1 MGKRLFRVESTHELG
16 AESNPRK
23 SRSAA
28 KHWHPD
34 GLPSKGLSGATAT
47 RMLQSLRNRLRSFDS
62 RYDLEHP
69 ATTLASLDHKK
80 TRSSRRSSLSRRVAG
95 SWSAVMRPIGADTT
109 TS

>member
-28 KHWHPD
+28 KHRHPD

-47 RMLQSLRNRLRSFDS
+47 RMLQSLRNRLRSLDS

-80 TRSSRRSSLSRRVAG
+80 TRSSRRPSLSRRVAG